1 MTGSSPPSIT
11 PFAVRLRGALDE
23 AALAKALDGLAA
35 RHPALGTP
43 TLTRS
48 EATGPGDLARLC
60 ADLGRGARGP
70 LAVTLAA
77 VGPDDHVLL
86 LGLDRTAG
94 GPATVARLAADLGAR
109 YAGRVHDPEPP
120 PAADPPL
127 PPGPDAW
134 ADGPGGWPADL
145 HADDLP
151 PKHWPAAGYAVPFT
165 LPAAPLAVP
174 GPGGDL
180 GAGFLVVVHTLLARH
195 SGRWT
200 GGLVLAVGGATA
212 PVLLD
217 LPSSLPFGEAVAR
230 VRSLL
235 GESPATARE
244 PGPLVEVVDEP
255 PPDFGPLAAE
265 PVFLRDRTAHRA
277 LTVRFIR
284 RNGGWT
290 GEIELPATLLGR
302 PAAERMAARLSVLCE
317 SAAADPTIPL
327 GRLELLPAEER
338 AAALPVLPERR
349 PAPPLVPDL
358 IARQARRTPGAVA
371 VEGEDARLTYAQLT
385 AAADTLAGHLRRL
398 GVGTGDLVGVAVPRG
413 TRLVSALLGVMRSG
427 AAYVP
432 IDPDH
437 PKRRLAHILADAG
450 ARVLLT
456 TREARAALPA
466 LPGEVAVVELDD
478 LPAGGGVTPPSPLP
492 GDPAY
497 VIYTSGSTGRPKGV
511 MVSHGALA
519 NFMASMGER
528 PGLAEGAV
536 FPAVTTVSFD
546 IAALELFLPL
556 IRGGRVVVIGRADA
570 RDPERLAAALAR
582 ADARV
587 MQATPATWR
596 MLLDADWRPPSGFVA
611 LCGGE
616 KLPVELAARLCASG
630 VRLWDLYGPT
640 ETTIWSSVAALAE
653 GEVREFAPVADTT
666 LYVLDEGLAPVPIGG
681 KGELYIGGS
690 GLALGYLSRSR
701 LTAERFVPDPYGGR
715 PGERLYRTGDVAR
728 RHPEGRIEI
737 LGRSDDQI
745 KIRGFRVE
753 PGEIE
758 NVLAEHPLVRAAVV
772 HAVGAGPRLIGY
784 LRVDGEEP
792 TAAEL
797 RSHCADRLPPYMIP
811 AQFVVMAAF
820 PVTPNGKL
828 DRAALPVPAAPP
840 ATPAGGLGTPA
851 GGLGT
856 GEGRIARI
864 FADVLELP
872 EVGAGDDFFALGGHS
887 LLAARATNRVRAEF
901 DVDLPVSALFESPT
915 AEALS
920 RRVTAAAR
928 RPAPITA
935 VPRGGPLPL
944 SFAQRALWFLDQL
957 EPGGREYLEHF
968 AVRLAGPLDLAR
980 LNGALTLLVERH
992 EILRTRY
999 GTGPGGDPVQVVDP
1013 PARVRVPAER
1023 ADPREVLAE
1032 ELARPVD
1039 LAAGPPFRLRLVEVG
1054 AEEHVLLFVLHH
1066 IATDDRSQEILA
1078 EELRAAYDGR
1088 PLPPL
1093 PVQYAD
1099 FAAWQ
1104 RARLSGE
1111 SLERGLRFWRARLSG
1126 ATPTELPPDH
1136 PRPAELPSDRPRP
1149 TDLPANRTRPADL
1162 PANRSR
1168 PADSASG
1175 GEAAWNT
1182 GAEPDGHPGSAR
1194 DRAAGS
1200 VRFEVPSALAG
1211 KLAEVGGGQDATPFM
1226 THLATFFGLLYRV
1239 TGQSDLSVG
1248 VPLSNRGR
1256 PETERLAGLFVNPV
1270 VMRADL
1276 SGAPPFTRLLRDV
1289 RDSAVSAY
1297 DHDDVPFELLVEELA
1312 PARELGRNPLF
1323 QIMFTMH
1330 GRQESPGFDP
1340 PGVAGAKFDLSWHLT
1355 ERADGGFDGR
1365 VDYAAA
1371 LFEAGTVERFAE
1383 WYVRVLRAVADEP
1396 DVPVDRIPLL
1406 SSAEAEGLA
1415 VTGRAAMPAVVG
1427 PAVHEMIRRRAAAD
1441 PDAVAVA
1448 GALTYAE
1455 LEREANRLA
1464 HRLRE
1469 LGAGPG
1475 TLVTVR
1481 LPRTPEL
1488 IVALLAVLKSGAAY
1502 VPLDPAHPA
1511 DRLHG
1516 SPAALLITSGAGD
1529 GAADGAGHGAGAGDG
1544 DGDAL
1549 LITGAGVGR
1558 LVVLDDSGER
1568 ERIARQPDTPP
1579 GITPS
1584 PDDLAYVVHTS
1595 GSTGRPKG
1603 VMITHGGLANYV
1615 AWAVTEL
1622 RPRGV
1627 VPLHTSLAF
1636 DLALTSLYPTL
1647 AAGATLAL
1655 ADESAAG
1662 VDGLVEVPGRPFGM
1676 VKVTPTHLDLLAATL
1691 PKEELSGFTRCL
1703 VIGGEQLRG
1712 GQLARWAP
1720 DTLVVNSYGPSEITV
1735 ACSVNVLRA
1744 GDARPGPVPIG
1755 RPLPGVTLHVLDA
1768 AMRPVPAG
1776 VCGELYV
1783 GGAGVGRGYL
1793 DRPALTAASFVPD
1806 PYGPAGSRLYRTGD
1820 LVRRRADGE
1829 LEFVGRVDQQVKVR
1843 GHRVEPGEVEHV
1855 LTEHPGV
1862 RAAAVVL
1869 SGPDGDRLGAYV
1881 VTEGPDGSR
1890 LGAHVMSEGPEM
1902 PDFGELRA
1910 FLARRLPAHMVPEL
1924 WGTLAEL
1931 PLTGNG
1937 KLDRRALPPLAPM
1950 ASARPHVAPRT
1961 PAEQAIAGIWADL
1974 LGVARVGADDDF
1986 FELGGQSALATKV
1999 AARLRER
2006 FGVQVPVRDV
2016 FAARTVAALAEA
2028 VAARVMAGFTETFGE
2043 TSRREEPEVPVPAIV
2058 RTGRSAP
2065 LPLSYA
2071 QRRLWFLDQLVPG
2084 RTDYLVVTALRLRGP
2099 LDVTALAGA
2108 LAAVTGRH
2116 EALRTRYV
2124 TGPDGDPVQVVDPA
2138 PAPRLEIQRRDPDE
2152 VLAERLSEPVDLATG
2167 PVFRADLVRAGA
2179 DDHVLILR
2187 THHIA
2192 TDGWSSGVLAADL
2205 AAAYRGERL
2214 PDPPVQ
2220 YADYAHWQH
2229 RTYSGPHLARELA
2242 YWSGRLS
2249 GLEPTELPTD
2259 RPRPTVHDPR
2269 GAAHEFTVPPALA
2282 ARLAE
2287 LGRRHGA
2294 TPFMTFLT
2302 GFFALLARHTG
2313 GTDLSVGT
2321 PVSGRDA
2328 PETHDLVGF
2337 FVNTIVLRADLSA
2350 GPTFGELLQ
2359 QVRERATE
2367 AYAHAGLPFERLVE
2381 ELVPE
2386 RDLSR
2391 NPLFQILFAYRD
2403 EGEERFRLPGL
2414 EVTPWPVPG
2423 RTSKFDLTMELTR
2436 RADGGLD
2443 GLVEYATALFD
2454 PAGVERLVTSF
2465 LRLLDSAAANPG
2477 DPVADLPIL
2486 DEADSRTLAR
2496 LAEGPVRAREA
2507 SGIPELIAAQ
2517 AGRTPDAVAV
2527 VSGFGRLTYRE
2538 LDARAE
2544 RLARRLRAAGLRRD
2558 DVVGVCLSRRPDLVV
2573 AMLAVHRAGAAVLP
2587 LDPEHPADRSDWML
2601 ADSGARLLIAD
2612 PGSPLTGPPLVTP
2625 AADEGDDA
2633 PEAAARPTDPDTL
2646 AYVIYTSGSTGR
2658 PKGVGVP
2665 HRGILNRVLWAV
2677 ETFGFSPADRMLQKT
2692 AITFDAA
2699 MWEVFAPLVSGGA
2712 VVLAPPGVER
2722 DPAAM
2727 VEAVRAGAVTILQAV
2742 PSMWRPLADEPGLR
2756 DCGSLRL
2763 LLSAGEPLPGEL
2775 ADRLPA
2781 QVVNTYGPTECSID
2795 VTAWPYARGTAEGTV
2810 PIGLP
2815 LDNTRVHVLGPR
2827 GEPVPIGVPGELC
2840 VAGDGLARGYLG
2852 QPRRT
2857 AESFVPDPYG
2867 PPGSRLYRTGDV
2879 VRRDADGVL
2888 HFLGREDHQVKIR
2901 GVRVEPGEVEAV
2913 LSEHDAVAAA
2923 VVVAGPGA
2931 DGQPRLIGY
2940 VVPKGAMPAEPELRA
2955 HLLARL
2961 PAPYVPSVFVELD
2974 RIPLTSTGKTD
2985 RNALPAPDESRQ
2997 GRTLVPPATE
3007 AEKAVARVWADVLNL
3022 DEIGATEDFFA
3033 LGGHSLLAARVTAGL
3048 LAECGVRLPVRAVF
3062 EARTVAELAGRL
3074 ESAGTDDGPALGPR
3088 ARTGPVPLSYAQRR
3102 LWFLDRLAPGSTEY
3116 HVTWAFRITGELD
3129 VAALSGALTGLFAR
3143 HEALRTRYPKGADGD
3158 PEQVVEPAGPITP
3171 PVENLRPGE
3180 RIDDRLRA
3188 FAGEP
3193 FDLAERPPVRVRL
3206 FRAASAEHVL
3216 AVVLHHIACD
3226 GRSEEIMAAEL
3237 RELYEAGIE
3246 GRDARLAP
3254 PALQYADYTLWQ
3266 RDSLAGESLER
3277 ELGHWRERLS
3287 GLPRLELPTDRPRP
3301 PLRDGRGASA
3311 GFRVPA
3317 EVADALVTL
3326 GRRHGATPFMTFLAV
3341 FAALV
3346 HRYTGAVDLPIG
3358 TPVAGR
3364 GHRELD
3370 GAVGFFVNTLV
3381 LRCDLADDPT
3391 FTEVLERVRD
3401 VALDA
3406 FGHDEVPFD
3415 LLVEDL
3421 APQRDLA
3428 RTPLFDVLFEL
3439 RETPESTPRLAGLD
3453 VRRVAAAPATAKF
3466 ELTLALTA
3474 DAEGG
3479 YRAELEYA
3487 TALFDRATMDR
3498 LAGHFTRLAECAAR
3512 RPDSPIGRLD
3522 LLDPAERRRLVNEW
3536 NEETAPAAD
3545 PECLHEAFEAQA
3557 ARTPDAVAVDGPGGP
3572 IGYREL
3578 SERAAGLARR
3588 LRAAG
3593 VGPERPVAVLLERS
3607 SWAVI
3612 TLLAVL
3618 RAGGVYAPL
3627 DPAQPAERLALLLDG
3642 LAPAAVVT
3650 TSHLLD
3656 GLGPIPAPVLTVDDD
3671 ESPDESP
3678 REGPRF
3684 PVADPEQL
3692 AYLIYTS
3699 GSTGR
3704 PKAVMVPHRAY
3715 THHCRVIAGAY
3726 DIRAGDRVL
3735 LLAALTFDVA
3745 MDQIAATLLAGATV
3759 VIGEPRFWTP
3769 AELPD
3774 RLGERRVTHMEITPA
3789 YYREMMTGVRPGDPR
3804 LTGLRL
3810 MNVGSDVITHDDAR
3824 RWTETGLPG
3833 RFLCTYGPTEATITS
3848 VVHPVTGHDP
3858 GAPDA
3863 VLPIG
3868 RPVPGTRCYVL
3879 DAAMNPVP
3887 IGVPGELYL
3896 GGARLS
3902 RGYLG
3907 RPRMTADRFVPDPF
3921 GGVPGDRLYRTGDL
3935 VRYRPDGVIDFL
3947 GRIDDQVKVRGF
3959 RIELGE
3965 IEAALAEHP
3974 GVRAC
3979 AVTARPVSTG
3989 ERRLVGYVV
3998 PREGVSCT
4006 AAVLRAHLSDRLP
4019 GYMVPGLWVTLDELP
4034 LTASKKVDRRTLPA
4048 PGPGLAESGRER
4060 VAPRNEIEAAIAEVW
4075 SGVLGASGV
4084 GVHDDFFE
4092 IGGHSLLATRV
4103 MTRLEDLFG
4112 IELPLRV
4119 LFEATTVAAQAT
4131 ALERIAETEAESD
4144 S

>member
-23 AALAKALDGLAA
+23 TALAEALDELAA
-35 RHPALGTP
+35 RRPALGTP
-43 TLTRS
+43 TLTRPDATAPAPNTATLTRP
-48 EATGPGDLARLC
+48 EAARPDDLARLC
-60 ADLGRGARGP
+60 ADLGRDPRGP

-77 VGPDDHVLL
+77 AGPDDHVLL
-86 LGLDRTAG
+86 LGLDRAVG
-94 GPATVARLAADLGAR
+94 GPATVARLAADLGAL
-109 YAGRVHDPEPP
+109 YAGRVHGPVRPP
-120 PAADPPL
+120 TADPPL
-127 PPGPDAW
+127 PAGPDAW
-134 ADGPGGWPADL
+134 ADGPGSWPADL
-145 HADDLP
+145 HADGLP
-151 PKHWPAAGYAVPFT
+151 PKHWPAAGFAVPFT
-165 LPAAPLAVP
+165 LPAVPFAPPEPAAGYAVPFALPEPGAESVVPFAGP
-174 GPGGDL
+174 GPGEDL

-195 SGRWT
+195 SGRWA
-200 GGLVLAVGGATA
+200 GGLVLALGGATT

-217 LPSSLPFGEAVAR
+217 LPSSLPFDEAVAR

-235 GESPATARE
+235 GETPVTSRE

-255 PPDFGPLAAE
+255 PLDFGPLAAE
-265 PVFLRDRTAHRA
+265 LVFLRDRTAHRA

-290 GEIELPATLLGR
+290 GEIELPAALLDR
-302 PAAERMAARLSVLCE
+302 RAAERMAARLRLLCE
-317 SAAADPTIPL
+317 SAATDPTVPL

-338 AAALPVLPERR
+338 AAALPALPERR

-358 IARQARRTPGAVA
+358 IARQARRTPGAAA
-371 VEGEDARLTYAQLT
+371 VEGQDARLTYAQLA
-385 AAADTLAGHLRRL
+385 AAADALAGHLRRL
-398 GVGTGDLVGVAVPRG
+398 GVRTGDLVGVAVPRG

-432 IDPDH
+432 IDPEH

-450 ARVLLT
+450 VRVLLT

-478 LPAGGGVTPPSPLP
+478 LPAGGGVTPPNPLHDDGAVTPPSPLP

-536 FPAVTTVSFD
+536 FPAITTVSFD

-596 MLLDADWRPPSGFVA
+596 MLLDAGWRPPAGFVA

-616 KLPVELAARLCASG
+616 KLPGELADRLCASG

-690 GLALGYLSRSR
+690 GLALGYLSRSK

-728 RHPEGRIEI
+728 RHPGGRIEI

-758 NVLAEHPLVRAAVV
+758 NVLAEHPRVRAAVV
-772 HAVGAGPRLIGY
+772 HAVGAGPRLVGY
-784 LRVDGEEP
+784 LRVEGEEP

-797 RSHCADRLPPYMIP
+797 RSHCAERLPPYMVP

-820 PVTPNGKL
+820 PITPNGKL

-840 ATPAGGLGTPA
+840 ATPAGGLRTGGGT
-851 GGLGT
+851 
-856 GEGRIARI
+856 IARI

-920 RRVTAAAR
+920 RRVTAAR
-928 RPAPITA
+928 RPVPITA

-968 AVRLAGPLDLAR
+968 AVRLTGPLDLAR
-980 LNGALTLLVERH
+980 LNDALTLLVERH

-999 GTGPGGDPVQVVDP
+999 GSGPGGDPVQVVDP
-1013 PARVRVPAER
+1013 PVRVQVPAER

-1039 LAAGPPFRLRLVEVG
+1039 LAAGPPFRLRLVELG
-1054 AEEHVLLFVLHH
+1054 AEDHVLLFVLHH

-1078 EELRAAYDGR
+1078 EELRAAYDGH

-1111 SLERGLRFWRARLSG
+1111 GLERGLRFWRARLAG

-1136 PRPAELPSDRPRP
+1136 PRPA
-1149 TDLPANRTRPADL
+1149 
-1162 PANRSR
+1162 
-1168 PADSASG
+1168 
-1175 GEAAWNT
+1175 
-1182 GAEPDGHPGSAR
+1182 GAGR
-1194 DRAAGS
+1194 DRAGGS
-1200 VRFEVPSALAG
+1200 VRFEVPGALAG

-1226 THLATFFGLLYRV
+1226 THLAAFFGLLFRV

-1340 PGVAGAKFDLSWHLT
+1340 PGVPGAKFDLSWHLT

-1371 LFEAGTVERFAE
+1371 LFEAGTVERFAA
-1383 WYVRVLRAVADEP
+1383 WYVRVLRAVAAEP
-1396 DVPVDRIPLL
+1396 EVPVDRIPLL
-1406 SSAEAEGLA
+1406 SAAEAEGLA
-1415 VTGRAAMPAVVG
+1415 GTGRAAAPAVLG
-1427 PAVHEMIRRRAAAD
+1427 PAVHEMIERRAAAD

-1448 GALTYAE
+1448 GAFTYAE

-1469 LGAGPG
+1469 LGAGLG
-1475 TLVTVR
+1475 TLVAVR

-1502 VPLDPAHPA
+1502 VPLDPAYPA

-1516 SPAALLITSGAGD
+1516 SPAALLVTSGAGD
-1529 GAADGAGHGAGAGDG
+1529 GSAAAVLVTRAGSGW
-1544 DGDAL
+1544 
-1549 LITGAGVGR
+1549 
-1558 LVVLDDSGER
+1558 LVAMDDPAER

-1579 GITPS
+1579 GVTPS

-1615 AWAVTEL
+1615 AWAVAEL

-1691 PKEELSGFTRCL
+1691 AEQELPGFTRCL
-1703 VIGGEQLRG
+1703 VVGGEQLRG

-1855 LTEHPGV
+1855 LTGHPGV

-1869 SGPDGDRLGAYV
+1869 SGPDGDRLSVYV
-1881 VTEGPDGSR
+1881 VP
-1890 LGAHVMSEGPEM
+1890 EGPET

-1924 WGTLAEL
+1924 WGMLAEL

-1961 PAEQAIAGIWADL
+1961 PAEQAIATIWADL
-1974 LGVARVGADDDF
+1974 LGVARVGTDDDF

-2016 FAARTVAALAEA
+2016 FATRTVAALAEV

-2043 TSRREEPEVPVPAIV
+2043 TSRQEEPEAPVPAV
-2058 RTGRSAP
+2058 TRTGRSAP

-2099 LDVTALAGA
+2099 LNVTALSSA

-2116 EALRTRYV
+2116 EVLRTRYV
-2124 TGPDGDPVQVVDPA
+2124 TGRDGDPVQVVDPL
-2138 PAPRLEIQRRDPDE
+2138 PAPRLEVQRRDPDE

-2229 RTYSGPHLARELA
+2229 RTYSGPHLARELD

-2249 GLEPTELPTD
+2249 GLEPTELPAD
-2259 RPRPTVHDPR
+2259 RPRPAVHHPR
-2269 GAAHEFTVPPALA
+2269 GAAHGFTVPPALA

-2321 PVSGRDA
+2321 PVSGRDT

-2350 GPTFGELLQ
+2350 DPTFEALLQ

-2381 ELVPE
+2381 ELVPD

-2465 LRLLDSAAANPG
+2465 LRLLNSAAANPG
-2477 DPVADLPIL
+2477 GPVADLAIL
-2486 DEADSRTLAR
+2486 DEADSRALAR
-2496 LAEGPVRAREA
+2496 LAEGPARPRGA
-2507 SGIPELIAAQ
+2507 AGIPELIAAQ

-2527 VSGFGRLTYRE
+2527 LSGFGRLTYRE

-2558 DVVGVCLSRRPDLVV
+2558 DVVGVCLPRRPDLVV

-2587 LDPEHPADRSDWML
+2587 LDPEHPADRSNWML

-2625 AADEGDDA
+2625 AAEEGDDA

-2677 ETFGFSPADRMLQKT
+2677 ETFGFSAADRMLQKT

-2727 VEAVRAGAVTILQAV
+2727 VEAVRADAVTILQAV

-2756 DCGSLRL
+2756 DRGSLRL

-2827 GEPVPIGVPGELC
+2827 SEPVPLGVPGELC

-2888 HFLGREDHQVKIR
+2888 HFLGRKDHQVKIR

-3074 ESAGTDDGPALGPR
+3074 ESAGESAGGDDGPALGPR

-3116 HVTWAFRITGELD
+3116 HVTWAFRLTGELD
-3129 VAALSGALTGLFAR
+3129 VAALSGALAGLFGR
-3143 HEALRTRYPKGADGD
+3143 HEALRTRYPKGPDGD
-3158 PEQVVEPAGPITP
+3158 PEQIVEPAGPITL

-3180 RIDDRLRA
+3180 RVDDRLRA

-3193 FDLAERPPVRVRL
+3193 FDLAERPPVRARL
-3206 FRAASAEHVL
+3206 FRVASAEHVL

-3237 RELYEAGIE
+3237 RELYEAEIE

-3254 PALQYADYTLWQ
+3254 PPLQYADYTLWQ
-3266 RDSLAGESLER
+3266 RESLAGESLER

-3301 PLRDGRGASA
+3301 PIRDGRGATA

-3346 HRYTGAVDLPIG
+3346 HRYTGGVDLPIG

-3370 GAVGFFVNTLV
+3370 GTVGFFVNTLV
-3381 LRCDLADDPT
+3381 LRCDLAGDPT

-3428 RTPLFDVLFEL
+3428 RTPLFDVMFEL
-3439 RETPESTPRLAGLD
+3439 RETPGSTPRLAGLD
-3453 VRRVAAAPATAKF
+3453 VRRVAAEPATAKF

-3474 DAEGG
+3474 DAAGG

-3487 TALFDRATMDR
+3487 TALFDRATIDR

-3522 LLDPAERRRLVNEW
+3522 LLDPAERRRLVSEW
-3536 NEETAPAAD
+3536 NEESAPAAT

-3578 SERAAGLARR
+3578 SERAAGLAGR

-3607 SWAVI
+3607 SRAVV

-3627 DPAQPAERLALLLDG
+3627 DPAQPAERLALLLDD

-3650 TSHLLD
+3650 ASHLLD
-3656 GLGPIPAPVLTVDDD
+3656 RLGPIPAPVLTVDDD
-3671 ESPDESP
+3671 ERPGEGSRSPA
-3678 REGPRF
+3678 
-3684 PVADPEQL
+3684 ADPEQL

-3715 THHCRVIAGAY
+3715 THHCRVIADAY

-3789 YYREMMTGVRPGDPR
+3789 YYREMMAGVRPGDPR

-3848 VVHPVTGHDP
+3848 VVHPVTSQDTAAS
-3858 GAPDA
+3858 APDA

-3896 GGARLS
+3896 GGARVS

-3935 VRYRPDGVIDFL
+3935 VRYRPDGVIEFL

-3979 AVTARPVSTG
+3979 AVTAQPVSTG

-3998 PREGVSCT
+3998 PRDGVSCS
-4006 AAVLRAHLSDRLP
+4006 AAGLRAHLSDRLP

-4034 LTASKKVDRRTLPA
+4034 LTASKKVDRRALPA
-4048 PGPGLAESGRER
+4048 PGPGLAEAGRER

-4075 SGVLGASGV
+4075 SGVLGTPDV